1 MASDKDGARESAD
14 RRRTEAV
21 GGIGAITGQGL
32 PSEGRTWQDKMR
44 TGRSRGQDSGASMKK
59 IFVTGGGGFIG
70 SNFIR
75 HTLGSEK
82 KYAVVCYDK
91 LTYAGN
97 LANLESIADNPNYE
111 FVKGDICDAVAVE
124 KAMRGCDAVI
134 HFAAESHVDRSIYE
148 PAPVI
153 QTNVTGTFILL
164 EVARKLSV
172 SRFVHVSTDE
182 VYGDIPLDVFADESF
197 PLQPS
202 SPYSASK
209 AASDLLVRSYV
220 RTYKFPAVI
229 TRSSNNYGP
238 YQFPEKF
245 VPLMITNALS
255 DKALPVYGDGK
266 QQRDWLHVE
275 DNCLGILT
283 VLEKG
288 KIGEVYNI
296 GGAAVEENL
305 TMARRLLHLIGK
317 PESLLSYVQDRPGH
331 DRRYALDCQKIR
343 AELGWRPAISLEVGL
358 RQTIDWYK
366 KNRNWVADVRAGEYL
381 SYYEKYYDNR
391 DSSLRAIASS
401 ATKKSH

>member
-1 MASDKDGARESAD
+1 MANDPVR
-14 RRRTEAV
+14 
-21 GGIGAITGQGL
+21 
-32 PSEGRTWQDKMR
+32 
-44 TGRSRGQDSGASMKK
+44 
-59 IFVTGGGGFIG
+59 IFVTGGAGFIG

-75 HTLGSEK
+75 YVLEARKDLSI
-82 KYAVVCYDK
+82 VNYDK

-97 LANLESIADNPNYE
+97 LANLETVADNPNYE
-111 FVKGDICDAVAVE
+111 FVKGDICDASAVE

-164 EVARKLSV
+164 EMARKISV

-182 VYGDIPLDVFADESF
+182 VYGDIPPDNFADERF
-197 PLQPS
+197 PVQPS

-220 RTYKFPAVI
+220 RTYGFPAVI

-245 VPLMITNALS
+245 VPLMIANAIGE
-255 DKALPVYGDGK
+255 KTLPVYGDGK

-275 DNCLGILT
+275 DNCRGILA
-283 VLEKG
+283 VLERG
-288 KIGEVYNI
+288 RIGEVYNI
-296 GGAAVEENL
+296 GGLDLEENL
-305 TMARRLLHLIGK
+305 SMARRILQLTGRT
-317 PESLLSYVQDRPGH
+317 ESLLSYVQDRPGH
-331 DRRYALDCQKIR
+331 DRRYALNCKKITE
-343 AELGWRPAISLEVGL
+343 ELGWKPVIPLEDGL

-366 KNRNWVADVRAGEYL
+366 NSQQWLSGVRLGEYR
-381 SYYEKYYDNR
+381 SYYEKYYVNR
-391 DSSLRAIASS
+391 ERSLRSIASAAS
-401 ATKKSH
+401 VASE

>member
-1 MASDKDGARESAD
+1 M
-14 RRRTEAV
+14 
-21 GGIGAITGQGL
+21 
-32 PSEGRTWQDKMR
+32 
-44 TGRSRGQDSGASMKK
+44 K
-59 IFVTGGGGFIG
+59 IFVTGGAGFIG

-75 HTLGSEK
+75 YVLETRKNFS
-82 KYAVVCYDK
+82 VVNYDK

-97 LANLESIADNPNYE
+97 LANLESVADNPHYE
-111 FVKGDICDAVAVE
+111 FVKGDICDAAAVE
-124 KAMRGCDAVI
+124 TAMRGCDAVI
-134 HFAAESHVDRSIYE
+134 HFAAESHVDRSIYK

-164 EVARKLSV
+164 EVARKISV

-182 VYGDIPLDVFADESF
+182 VYGDIPAGVFADENS
-197 PLQPS
+197 PLEPS

-255 DKALPVYGDGK
+255 DKALPVYGDGR

-275 DNCLGILT
+275 DNCRGILS

-296 GGAAVEENL
+296 GGLDLEENL
-305 TMARRLLHLIGK
+305 TLVRRILKLTGK
-317 PESLLSYVQDRPGH
+317 SESLVSYVQDRPGH
-331 DRRYALDCQKIR
+331 DRRYALNCKKI
-343 AELGWRPAISLEVGL
+343 ETGLGWRPATSLEDGL
-358 RQTIDWYK
+358 RQTIEWYE
-366 KNRNWVADVRAGEYL
+366 NHRHWLAGVRSREYL
-381 SYYEKYYDNR
+381 SYYEKYYENR
-391 DSSLRAIASS
+391 ESSLRAFARSGS
-401 ATKKSH
+401 VDSD